1 MNKGYRIN
9 IKNPACAILTSDTKE
24 GTEYGPVL
32 SLGESQTIVV
42 TPSVASGALYG
53 DGAQQDA
60 ESRLTG
66 MTVALDTTK
75 VPMEVKAEI
84 YKLQEKDGVLMEEAG
99 GSAEYIAFG
108 YETEQTDGNSEYVW
122 LLKGKPRPMN
132 DTRQQSD
139 TQIKYSTDK
148 MEIDFV
154 RRKSDNML
162 RYFAEVGTLGF
173 TAEQASAWFNE
184 GPSTPVAKVKVETPE
199 DEVTEEE
206 PTEGTEGETTEGT
219 E

>member
-1 MNKGYRIN
+1 MKGNKSYRIN
-9 IKNPACAILTSDTKE
+9 IKKPVYAIITSDTKE
-24 GTEYGPVL
+24 GTEYGPVG
-32 SLGESQTIVV
+32 SLGEGQNIVI
-42 TPSVASGALYG
+42 TPSVASGTLYG

-66 MTVALDTTK
+66 LTVALDTTK
-75 VPMEVKAEI
+75 VPMEAKVEI
-84 YKLQEKDGVLMEEAG
+84 YKLSEKDGVIMEEAG

-108 YETEQTDGNSEYVW
+108 YETEQTDKMSEYVW

-132 DTRQQSD
+132 ETRQQSD
-139 TQIKYSTDK
+139 TQVKYSTDK

-173 TAEQASAWFNE
+173 TEEQASQWFQN
-184 GPSTPVAKVKVETPE
+184 GPTEPVAKSKVETPE

-206 PTEGTEGETTEGT
+206 PTEGETTEGT

>member
-1 MNKGYRIN
+1 MKGNKSYRIN
-9 IKNPACAILTSDTKE
+9 IKKPVYAILTSDSEE
-24 GTEYGPVL
+24 GTEYGAVG
-32 SLGESQTIVV
+32 SLGEGQQIVI
-42 TPSVASGALYG
+42 TPSVASGTLYG

-66 MTVALDTTK
+66 LTVALDTTK
-75 VPMEVKAEI
+75 VPMDAKVAI
-84 YKLQEKDGVLMEEAG
+84 YKLKTKDGVVMEEAG

-108 YETEQTDGNSEYVW
+108 YEAEQTDGNSEFVW

-139 TQIKYSTDK
+139 TQVKYSTDK
-148 MEIDFV
+148 LEIDFV

-162 RYFAEVGTLGF
+162 RYFAEVGSLGF
-173 TAEQASAWFNE
+173 TKEQAAQWFQNGPTAPIPASTEKPE
-184 GPSTPVAKVKVETPE
+184 GGT
-199 DEVTEEE
+199 
-206 PTEGTEGETTEGT
+206 TEGETTEGT

>member
-9 IKNPACAILTSDTKE
+9 IKNPVCSICTSDTVE

-32 SLGESQTIVV
+32 SLGEGQTIVI

-66 MTVALDTTK
+66 LTVALDTTK
-75 VPMEVKAEI
+75 VPTDVKVEI
-84 YKLQEKDGVLMEEAG
+84 YNMKTKDGVVMEEAG
-99 GSAEYIAFG
+99 GSANYIAFG
-108 YETEQTDGNSEYVW
+108 YETEQTDGESEYVW

-132 DTRQQSD
+132 ETRQQSD

-148 MEIDFV
+148 MEVDFV

-173 TAEQASAWFNE
+173 TKEQASKWFQNGPTAPISATKEQPE
-184 GPSTPVAKVKVETPE
+184 GET
-199 DEVTEEE
+199 
-206 PTEGTEGETTEGT
+206 TEGETTEGT